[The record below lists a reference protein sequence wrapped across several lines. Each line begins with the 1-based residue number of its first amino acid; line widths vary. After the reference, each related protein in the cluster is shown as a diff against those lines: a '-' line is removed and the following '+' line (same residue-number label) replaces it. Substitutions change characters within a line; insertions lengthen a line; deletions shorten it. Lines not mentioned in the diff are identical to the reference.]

1 MSKLG
6 ALSDPRVTQSSIN
19 TGLFSMDQLKSLG
32 IDFDKILKNPED
44 DNELMPPLVND
55 LPSPT
60 QPERSKS
67 KRGKK
72 VRKSAA
78 SIKNSE
84 IISNPEESLTLTSFK
99 NYRKQK
105 KSDSS
110 DNSSTS
116 CIIYSQSFNQ
126 ITMQYDTFQYT
137 FQKRK
142 SAPKKIY
149 FISKLINLST
159 IPERNV
165 LAVVMRFENKAF
177 SVLGS
182 IILPSQSTLLLSKI
196 GKKKKVLVDDIK
208 NFDGQLKHIQTS
220 ITTEVPLLFHI
231 PQNACIIRIIGRNT
245 ETDTYEVISSLLP
258 DYSPLKYELT
268 MTTTKD
274 ARNSAPIIEFEQGIE
289 AGIRLPQEY
298 PFIIE
303 KNNEM
308 FEITEEG
315 RIKFANL
322 KSIKED
328 VYTIVVT
335 LFNNAGYYC
344 ISSTEAKGD
353 EYFTLEVAN
362 GEGLMK
368 TLDAFVFRNG
378 KISRKSKE
386 NRSITQNK
394 YIPGMILIKII
405 HINDEGLSEV
415 VDTLFAGVDASSI
428 QLKARSALDQ
438 SKIKYSIPIPI
449 TLLGPRRKY
458 KTKKSKSTK
467 QSKPS
472 KQIESTYD
480 SYASSG
486 SD

>member
-6 ALSDPRVTQSSIN
+6 ALADPRVTQSSVN
-19 TGLFSMDQLKSLG
+19 GGLFSMDQLKSLG
-32 IDFDKILKNPED
+32 IDFDSILKSKDDDDVVVPNF
-44 DNELMPPLVND
+44 DNEE
-55 LPSPT
+55 PSPLSPT
-60 QPERSKS
+60 RS

-78 SIKNSE
+78 TVKPQNLT
-84 IISNPEESLTLTSFK
+84 NPEESLTLVSFR
-99 NYRKQK
+99 NYRKQAK
-105 KSDSS
+105 AEESEGTASS
-110 DNSSTS
+110 SS
-116 CIIYSQSFNQ
+116 CIIYSQTFNQ
-126 ITMQYDTFQYT
+126 FTMQYDTFQYT

-165 LAVVMRFENKAF
+165 LAVVMRFENKEF

-182 IILPSQSTLLLSKI
+182 IIVPSQSTLLLHRI
-196 GKKKKVLVDDIK
+196 GKSKKVLIDDVK

-231 PQNACIIRIIGRNT
+231 PKNTCIIRLIARNP
-245 ETDTYEVISSLLP
+245 ESDTYEVVSSLLP
-258 DYSPLKYELT
+258 DYSPLKYQLT
-268 MTTTKD
+268 MTSTKD
-274 ARNSAPIIEFEQGIE
+274 ARNPSQIIEFEQGVE
-289 AGIRLPQEY
+289 AGVRLPQEY

-303 KNNEM
+303 KDNEM
-308 FEITEEG
+308 YEVTEEG

-328 VYTIVVT
+328 VYTIVVA
-335 LFNNAGYYC
+335 LYNNLGYNC
-344 ISSTEAKGD
+344 ISSTEVKGG
-353 EYFTLEVAN
+353 EYFTLEVAGSDGN
-362 GEGLMK
+362 MK
-368 TLDAFVFRNG
+368 TLDAFILRND

-405 HINDEGLSEV
+405 HINDDGLAQV
-415 VDTLFAGVDASSI
+415 MDTLFAGVDASSV

-449 TLLGPRRKY
+449 TLLGPKRKY
-458 KTKKSKSTK
+458 KPKKSRPSRH
-467 QSKPS
+467 SRPS
-472 KQIESTYD
+472 KLVESTYD
-480 SYASSG
+480 SYASSD